1 VSLAVQA
8 NRRKCLKDA
17 DEGDARRGEERE
29 GGGVNTKKDSKV
41 EFGKQEEI
49 AWDGVLFV
57 VLFVSGL

>member
-1 VSLAVQA
+1 M
-8 NRRKCLKDA
+8 KDA